1 MKISAV
7 NPYIKSYC
15 YFSGQKNEPVKK
27 RNKVECRYGITP
39 RGINGERL
47 VMGGN
52 AGDYFILTRNLSTEK
67 VGSKF
72 IVESKLPEYKNLK
85 MLITPESEIKS
96 DTMYIGIKKKGE
108 RTPSFKGRLY
118 GSIRQENGRIDYKMQ
133 EEYIR
138 YWMEGMHSKITELY
152 QDQNN
157 GVKEDYNFFIPSDGD
172 GTRYRDI
179 TTLQGGVTKPASII
193 PAELNGKK
201 MSLVQSVITNF
212 AKTGKLDKMF
222 DLVRVEPAKGSAY
235 AFLEALRTNQL
246 STKKPVVFSWGDN
259 FFFLYVSR
267 LMKTHEENNSAFT
280 ITTIPTDKSQTKSLS
295 IVKIDSLKNG
305 EIKEFTEKPQDDYYI
320 NSCIV
325 DELGEDKCLSAVG
338 PYIISPYVLEWI
350 REKYIENPDY
360 FLHADKGYDFSSMI
374 IAKALKSLQ
383 AGEITDEEGNNL
395 KMTLHIISDKE
406 TWSDLGTQKDFSKAM
421 KAIKQ
426 GKYANLP
433 YEMISTIK
441 RNVDE
446 DGNITFDNNARKL
459 FDEMKKN
466 LKLNTKNVIS
476 YYSE

>member
-108 RTPSFKGRLY
+108 KTPSFNGRLY
-118 GSIRQENGRIDYKMQ
+118 GSIREEKGKIDYRMQ
-133 EEYIR
+133 SEYIN
-138 YWMEGMHSKITELY
+138 YWTKGMHSKICNESSKQTGI
-152 QDQNN
+152 QD
-157 GVKEDYNFFIPSDGD
+157 DYNFFIPSDGD

-179 TTLQGGVTKPASII
+179 TCLQGGVTKPASKI
-193 PAELNGKK
+193 PAEINGEE

-212 AKTGKLDKMF
+212 SRTGKLDKMF
-222 DLVRVEPAKGSAY
+222 NFIRVEPAQGSAY
-235 AFLEALRTNQL
+235 AFLEALVTYPFLTQ
-246 STKKPVVFSWGDN
+246 KPIVFSWGDN
-259 FFFLYVSR
+259 FSDIEISK
-267 LMKTHEENNSAFT
+267 LMKNHEANNSAFT
-280 ITTIPTDKSQTKSLS
+280 ITTIPTEKSRTKALS
-295 IVKIDSLKNG
+295 VVKIDSLQNG
-305 EIKEFTEKPQDDYYI
+305 EIKEFTEKPQDDEYI
-320 NSCIV
+320 DSCIIK
-325 DELGEDKCLSAVG
+325 ELGENICLASVG
-338 PYIISPYVLEWI
+338 PYIISPSVLEWL
-350 REKYIENPDY
+350 RHKYIENPDIFY
-360 FLHADKGYDFSSMI
+360 NSEKGYDFSSMI
-374 IAKALKSLQ
+374 ISQVLNALNN
-383 AGEITDEEGNNL
+383 GEIRDSKGNGL
-395 KMTLHIISDKE
+395 KMNLYIIPEEES
-406 TWSDLGTQKDFSKAM
+406 WSDIGTQKDFSRTM
-421 KAIKQ
+421 LSIKE
-426 GKYANLP
+426 GKFKKLP
-433 YEMISTIK
+433 FEMISSIR

-446 DGNITFDNNARKL
+446 DGNITFNNIGRKL
-459 FDEMKKN
+459 FDEMREKLN
-466 LKLNTKNVIS
+466 LNTKNVIT

>member
-1 MKISAV
+1 
-7 NPYIKSYC
+7 
-15 YFSGQKNEPVKK
+15 
-27 RNKVECRYGITP
+27 
-39 RGINGERL
+39 
-47 VMGGN
+47 
-52 AGDYFILTRNLSTEK
+52 
-67 VGSKF
+67 
-72 IVESKLPEYKNLK
+72 
-85 MLITPESEIKS
+85 
-96 DTMYIGIKKKGE
+96 
-108 RTPSFKGRLY
+108 
-118 GSIRQENGRIDYKMQ
+118 
-133 EEYIR
+133 
-138 YWMEGMHSKITELY
+138 
-152 QDQNN
+152 
-157 GVKEDYNFFIPSDGD
+157 
-172 GTRYRDI
+172 
-179 TTLQGGVTKPASII
+179 
-193 PAELNGKK
+193 

-259 FFFLYVSR
+259 FSDVDVSR